1 MYLQPPIATLRP
13 CWVYKSIP
21 DIRTKSVRPPKRLR
35 SLPEVQVRGTPAQV
49 QGWRIHYYADVRGTQ
64 QRMLCLYNRA

>member
-21 DIRTKSVRPPKRLR
+21 DIRTKSVRSAERLR
-35 SLPEVQVRGTPAQV
+35 PLPEVQVRGTPAQV
-49 QGWRIHYYADVRGTQ
+49 QGWWIHYNATER
-64 QRMLCLYNRA
+64 